1 MSKELEKDKFGNYTL
16 KISKY
21 QAKTVL
27 KKLQAMTQEEYAEL
41 PVVGVMGLNALQI
54 DLEEI
59 VND

>member
-1 MSKELEKDKFGNYTL
+1 MSRELKKDKYGNYEL
-16 KISKY
+16 RISKY

-27 KKLQAMTQEEYAEL
+27 KLLQEISDEDYSKLPQ
-41 PVVGVMGLNALQI
+41 VGVMGLNVLQI